1 MVLTGSDTS
10 FCYDTSES
18 DYGNLPQG
26 WSYKETAGVCVDEK
40 DRVYVFSRSEHPI
53 IVLDNTGKIINHW
66 GERIFTLPH
75 GIALGPDDSIY
86 CIDAGDH
93 TVRKFDRQGKL
104 LMTLGEPG
112 KSSGRLSGEP
122 FNGPTHVGVNQQT
135 GEFFVSDGY
144 SNARVHKYTPDGDRV
159 LSWGQSGTDPGE
171 FNTVHNI
178 AIDSNGR
185 VYVAD
190 RENHRVQVFSSTG
203 EFQTQWVNMAMASCI
218 WIDQSDNGL
227 VYVGEFYAGIP
238 QNEGGMGNWTG
249 NRLGPRITILD
260 QNGEV
265 VSRLGDQPIGESA
278 GQFVAPHG
286 IAVNSIGDIF
296 LAEVSWSAYG
306 IRQDPPREIRSL
318 QKLTRRS

>member
-1 MVLTGSDTS
+1 
-10 FCYDTSES
+10 
-18 DYGNLPQG
+18 
-26 WSYKETAGVCVDEK
+26 
-40 DRVYVFSRSEHPI
+40 
-53 IVLDNTGKIINHW
+53 
-66 GERIFTLPH
+66 
-75 GIALGPDDSIY
+75 
-86 CIDAGDH
+86 
-93 TVRKFDRQGKL
+93 
-104 LMTLGEPG
+104 MTLGEPG

-203 EFQTQWVNMAMASCI
+203 EFQTQWVNMAMTSCI

-249 NRLGPRITILD
+249 NRLGPRISILD

-286 IAVNSIGDIF
+286 ISVNSIGDIF
-296 LAEVSWSAYG
+296 LAEASWSAYG
-306 IRQDPPREIRSL
+306 IRQYPSREIRSL
-318 QKLTRRS
+318 QKLTRRL